1 MLDSTLYSQINIKE
15 YGQHFNLPDSIQ
27 KKVIRVLKG
36 YIPEYIV
43 RRVSSLDSATLE
55 RIELNALLL
64 YQGDSVYLRQKR
76 DSLISEDIQ
85 NKIEAF
91 KEEPFHESF
100 ILAIGSWNLKDAEE
114 ILLEN
119 LNNPIYPK
127 LATLLALVKLGN
139 SISRDTLD
147 TMLYVE
153 DKRELDPI
161 EREEYISKLYN
172 DLLLSAVY
180 LKDKNLL
187 MRILDMID
195 IGGEVW
201 IFDELYPAER
211 SIMSLLYTSSL
222 SFSTHFDGASGEW
235 DTLVG
240 DYSRQISINKTNPR
254 KLRKILSFENKR
266 RIKGQLKGWID
277 KYFSFD

>member
-1 MLDSTLYSQINIKE
+1 M
-15 YGQHFNLPDSIQ
+15 
-27 KKVIRVLKG
+27 LKG

-43 RRVSSLDSATLE
+43 RKVSSLDSATLE

-64 YQGDSVYLRQKR
+64 CQGDSVYLRQKR

-91 KEEPFHESF
+91 KEESFHESF

-195 IGGEVW
+195 IGGEV
-201 IFDELYPAER
+201 
-211 SIMSLLYTSSL
+211 
-222 SFSTHFDGASGEW
+222 
-235 DTLVG
+235 
-240 DYSRQISINKTNPR
+240 
-254 KLRKILSFENKR
+254 
-266 RIKGQLKGWID
+266 
-277 KYFSFD
+277 